1 MATRKQIA
9 ESLRVRF
16 ADVAERGRVLGQALK
31 MRADM
36 AVTRRRLR
44 STMADLGE
52 KIYLRM
58 DSGEAED
65 LCQDPLLVS
74 YQERICGLK
83 AELRIQ
89 ETELREVMH
98 PAGKGDGRAGAGESV
113 AEADSSAAGPAPSEA

>member
-1 MATRKQIA
+1 MATRTQIA
-9 ESLRVRF
+9 ETLRERF
-16 ADVAERGRVLGQALK
+16 AGVAERGRVLGEALK

-44 STMADLGE
+44 TTMADLGE
-52 KIYLRM
+52 KIFLRM
-58 DSGEAED
+58 ESGEAEE

-89 ETELREVMH
+89 ESELREVMH
-98 PAGKGDGRAGAGESV
+98 SPGK
-113 AEADSSAAGPAPSEA
+113 SAAPTGGAIAVEEAVSPEAEEDLAAE